1 VAIAENPS
9 TSAKNT
15 VLATDVAQFS
25 QNGENG
31 PLMKEVALSTAQE
44 QLSELVD
51 DVRRHHD
58 DVIIS
63 SNDQP
68 VAALVEI
75 DRYRRMQELEDRFT
89 QLELKAAL
97 RGKQYPLEE
106 VLSELGITA

>member
-1 VAIAENPS
+1 MRS
-9 TSAKNT
+9 
-15 VLATDVAQFS
+15 
-25 QNGENG
+25 
-31 PLMKEVALSTAQE
+31 MKQVALSTAKE
-44 QLSELVD
+44 KLSELVD
-51 DVRRHHD
+51 DVRRGHD

-63 SNDQP
+63 KHDRP

-97 RGKQYPLEE
+97 RGKQYRLEE